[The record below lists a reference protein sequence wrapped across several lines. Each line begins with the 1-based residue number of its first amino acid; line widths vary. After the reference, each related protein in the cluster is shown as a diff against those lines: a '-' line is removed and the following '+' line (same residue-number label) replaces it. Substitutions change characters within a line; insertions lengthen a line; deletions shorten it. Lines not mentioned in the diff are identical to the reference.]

1 MHMSGGPWTGRR
13 TLLRVIYKLL
23 SLLLVSCMISVIVV
37 TVLLNEEN
45 SSAPERAIASFVA

>member
-13 TLLRVIYKLL
+13 TLLREIYKLL